1 MVKEVFS
8 SVLLMLSLEF
18 MKVTGLL
25 NSTIILLTTETLN
38 YYLLWLTSH
47 SHFWNSRK
55 TLKSAFKKINFIEAY
70 FTPKIAYIVYVQY
83 SELWQML
90 ISM

>member
-1 MVKEVFS
+1 MIRYGGEAKREVSKILAASLPCTSEDAIHRDSKHPRKNSFGLMVKEVFS

-38 YYLLWLTSH
+38 YYLL
-47 SHFWNSRK
+47 
-55 TLKSAFKKINFIEAY
+55 
-70 FTPKIAYIVYVQY
+70 
-83 SELWQML
+83 
-90 ISM
+90 